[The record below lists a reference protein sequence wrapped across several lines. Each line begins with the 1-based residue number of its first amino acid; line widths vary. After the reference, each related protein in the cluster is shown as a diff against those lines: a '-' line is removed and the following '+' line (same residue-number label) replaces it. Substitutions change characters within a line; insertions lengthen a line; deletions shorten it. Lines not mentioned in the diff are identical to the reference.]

1 MRILIAG
8 FAGFVVWCV
17 FSAWIYN
24 DKLWPVIN
32 ASEPILAVPEKSAV
46 AETPENPLADIPKT
60 LSIYF
65 EFDKAKFKSDQQT
78 DSQIARFREWLG
90 KYPEAKLSVTGHTDM
105 VGTDAYN
112 QDLALKRAIVA
123 EKYIETLGITGE
135 RMLVES
141 KGETEP
147 AADNLTSEGRAKNRR
162 TEIKIKME

>member
-8 FAGFVVWCV
+8 FVLFVVWCV
-17 FSAWIYN
+17 FSVWIYN

-32 ASEPILAVPEKSAV
+32 ASEPVPVVPEKSAV
-46 AETPENPLADIPKT
+46 AETPENPLANIPMT
-60 LSIYF
+60 LSIFF
-65 EFDKAKFKSDQQT
+65 EFDNTKFKSDQQT
-78 DSQIARFREWLG
+78 DSHIARFREWLG

-123 EKYIETLGITGE
+123 EKYIETLGITSE

-141 KGETEP
+141 KGETQP